1 MKPTIDPFFILRK
14 CESLLLGFEV
24 SASKEVREVCRRSFV
39 VPKHGRQTD
48 GAVAKAQ
55 PRELPRLGAG
65 CSEGA
70 PRGGSSKEGGCQG
83 DDASSAAAAVTT
95 AAAAS
100 SAASSA
106 IP

>member
-1 MKPTIDPFFILRK
+1 MV
-14 CESLLLGFEV
+14 ESF
-24 SASKEVREVCRRSFV
+24 AV
-39 VPKHGRQTD
+39 VAEAR
-48 GAVAKAQ
+48 

-70 PRGGSSKEGGCQG
+70 PRGDSSKEGGCQG

-95 AAAAS
+95 FATAAAHS
-100 SAASSA
+100 SAGFSA